1 MDVGRL
7 EMSKWTPDTESR
19 EEIEVEDGDHVDI
32 AERDVGRSLSCTCWG
47 FIRIPLV
54 AGCEYVD

>member
-1 MDVGRL
+1 
-7 EMSKWTPDTESR
+7 MSKWTPDTESR